1 MSDAI
6 LRTENLTRRFGEL
19 VAVDAVDLEVH
30 DGEIRGLI
38 GPNGAGK
45 TTVFNL
51 LSGMLDP
58 SSGRIWFD
66 GEDITHTPPHEITSR
81 GMALAFQI
89 TSIFPELTVV
99 ENVLGSI
106 NGQKRLLS
114 PIARYSDDREGIDR
128 ATGILGRVG
137 LERYAD
143 ETAENLS
150 HGDQKLLELA
160 LALASDPDLLLLD
173 EPTAGLSASETRT
186 VVELLEELRGEVTIV
201 LIEHDVDLVMELVDS
216 LTVLHRGRIVAEG
229 TPAEIERNE
238 TVQQVYFGR
247 STDARRRRHR
257 HVLRQEPHPARREL
271 RGGQRRGRRPP
282 RT

>member
-247 STDARRRRHR
+247 
-257 HVLRQEPHPARREL
+257 EY
-271 RGGQRRGRRPP
+271 
-282 RT
+282 